1 MMKLSA
7 RRFARIL
14 LDSISWFLAILLSG
28 LLRFD
33 GVLPPGMPSQ
43 IFQLCWLAIILSVF
57 VGSLFS
63 LYNGRYRNASLEEVI
78 ALSLSVAVIVTIL
91 FSSRVLLGFTT
102 TPRSLPIASGA
113 LAIVFQLVGRVLIN
127 PRILLPFQKNSVGSR
142 TLIYGAGIAGRQ
154 LIEQMLYL
162 KNQYFPVAFLDD
174 DKSKSNLRIYG
185 RKVLGSIDSLE
196 NVVASENIELLI
208 VAIADVDSVLL
219 RDLESRCR
227 RLNLTLRIIPS
238 AYEVISGSLRLGD
251 LSDIS
256 EEDLLGRR
264 PLKANNFEIS
274 KFMEGKS
281 ILVTGAGGSIGSE
294 IVRQLN
300 RYSPKSV
307 SMLDRDET
315 ALLNLQLS
323 LDGTGLLTNSNLIL
337 GDVRDRARMEEILE
351 EIRPDIVFHAAAL
364 KHLTTLERF
373 PQEAFKTNVL
383 GTLNVLEASE
393 KFDVKVF
400 VNISTDKAANPTCVL
415 GKSKL
420 MTERL
425 TATAQGSDKRYLSVR
440 FGNVIGSNGS
450 FIHTF
455 RKQIEKG
462 GPVTVTHPDVTRFFM
477 TITEAV
483 QLVLH
488 SSIIGRNGETLIL
501 DMGQAVH
508 INTIA
513 QHMID
518 VSGRNIEIKYTGLR
532 EGEKLHEVLMA
543 PSEEIEIRE
552 HEFIMHTRVDPI
564 TNRSDLSWN

>member
-1 MMKLSA
+1 
-7 RRFARIL
+7 
-14 LDSISWFLAILLSG
+14 
-28 LLRFD
+28 
-33 GVLPPGMPSQ
+33 MPSQ
-43 IFQLCWLAIILSVF
+43 VLQLSLLTVLVSLF

-63 LYNGRYRNASLEEVI
+63 LYNGRYRNASLEEVL
-78 ALSLSVAVIVTIL
+78 ALSLSVTVIVVIV
-91 FSSRVLLGFTT
+91 FSVRVLLNFTT

-113 LAIVFQLVGRVLIN
+113 LALVFQLVGRILIN
-127 PRILLPFQKNSVGSR
+127 PRILQPFQKNYTGYK

-154 LIEQMLYL
+154 LLEQMLFL
-162 KNQYFPVAFLDD
+162 KNQYNPVGFLDD
-174 DKSKSNLRIYG
+174 DISKVNLRILG
-185 RKVLGSIDSLE
+185 RKVFGSIDNLE
-196 NVVASENIELLI
+196 KIVAKEEIELLI
-208 VAIADVDSVLL
+208 VAISEVDSSSL
-219 RDLESRCR
+219 RDLEGRCR
-227 RLNLTLRIIPS
+227 QLNLTLRIIPT
-238 AYEVISGSLRLGD
+238 AYELISGSLRLGD
-251 LSDIS
+251 VSDIS

-264 PLKANNFEIS
+264 PLKANDSEIS
-274 KFMEGKS
+274 NFIKGKS

-294 IVRQLN
+294 IVRQLH

-323 LDGTGLLTNSNLIL
+323 LDGTGLLTNNNLIL
-337 GDVRDRARMEEILE
+337 GDVRDRERIEEILE
-351 EIRPDIVFHAAAL
+351 EVRPDIVFHSAAL

-393 KFDVKVF
+393 KYNVQVF

-425 TATAQGSDKRYLSVR
+425 TASAQALDKRFLSVR
-440 FGNVIGSNGS
+440 FGNVVGSNGS

-455 RKQIEKG
+455 RKQIKNG

-477 TITEAV
+477 TVTEAV

-488 SSIIGRNGETLIL
+488 SAIIGRNGETLIL
-501 DMGQAVH
+501 DMGQAVQ
-508 INTIA
+508 INAIA
-513 QHMID
+513 QHMVD

-532 EGEKLHEVLMA
+532 EGEKLHEVLVG

-552 HEFIMHTRVDPI
+552 HEFIMHTRVEPVK
-564 TNRSDLSWN
+564 NRSDLSWT